1 MNDSEAAE
9 RTRGGEAA
17 MRQGLV
23 ELARQFL
30 AEGLVVRTWGNFSA
44 RLDRDYF
51 LVTPSGRS
59 YETLQPADL
68 VKCRIDSGDKVESE
82 EQKPSSEAPM
92 HALVYRER
100 PAFNVLAHT
109 HQVYASALSLSES
122 PVLLDETGR
131 KQLGADSVP
140 VSPYGLPGTRRLHRH
155 IAETLRETEASC
167 LLMASHGAFIFGE
180 SGGDCLSRAR
190 TLEETARR
198 LYEQR
203 VGRCDHGR
211 ASIADSTEEEREA
224 VSAARG
230 GGFPAVAVSCDPE
243 LQLLLGSPMKAYL
256 DDFAQICGVNIGR
269 RRKKNNVFFV
279 PEKKIAVCFA
289 ENESE
294 ALNVRAVLEK
304 NVRACHMALLSGAK
318 PLAGWESRLM
328 RLIYQKKYSKRAER
342 R

>member
-155 IAETLRETEASC
+155 IAETLMETEASC

-180 SGGDCLSRAR
+180 SGGDCLSRAWGAAITDALPSR
-190 TLEETARR
+190 T
-198 LYEQR
+198 
-203 VGRCDHGR
+203 
-211 ASIADSTEEEREA
+211 
-224 VSAARG
+224 
-230 GGFPAVAVSCDPE
+230 
-243 LQLLLGSPMKAYL
+243 
-256 DDFAQICGVNIGR
+256 AQ
-269 RRKKNNVFFV
+269 RKKGKPYLLRVAAGFL
-279 PEKKIAVCFA
+279 P
-289 ENESE
+289 
-294 ALNVRAVLEK
+294 
-304 NVRACHMALLSGAK
+304 LLS
-318 PLAGWESRLM
+318 
-328 RLIYQKKYSKRAER
+328 RATQNCSSCSVR
-342 R
+342 P